1 MKKRKIAG
9 MLAALAKHQDN
20 TMAKRRDELM
30 GAMAAQTKHADDE
43 RNKQTTNIMGG
54 IAAGTSKVITTLTG
68 GIAAGANKVITTLT
82 GAMAAQG
89 AMTKSRLDEIDAT
102 TKDTN
107 QRVRGIESSLGLNS
121 GVFDAVMIVIG
132 IIVAIVVTIWL
143 GQNWGDME
151 YIRDDVGN
159 LIRTEFHARALLL
172 RAVVGGAIGGLVAT
186 AGMLIRSRFRK

>member
-1 MKKRKIAG
+1 MIKRIAG
-9 MLAALAKHQDN
+9 MIAALANHQDK
-20 TMAKRRDELM
+20 TMKKHRDEVL
-30 GAMAAQTKHADDE
+30 GAMAHQTQHQDRE
-43 RNKQTTNIMGG
+43 RNKQTTTIMGG
-54 IAAGTSKVITTLTG
+54 LAAAVHRTITTLTG
-68 GIAAGANKVITTLT
+68 GLAHL
-82 GAMAAQG
+82 GAMEKTRFDQVDH
-89 AMTKSRLDEIDAT
+89 RLDEIDTT

-121 GVFDAVMIVIG
+121 GVFDAIMVIIG

-172 RAVVGGAIGGLVAT
+172 RAIVGGAIGGLVAT